1 MPQDLNMQLHHC
13 QNIKSHD
20 TRPSHVPHFFY
31 TISLYHY
38 MIMQYT
44 SLRQRERK
52 QTFYVNSDML
62 IQNLDKNTGLFKMI
76 VRVLTTC
83 QFILQMQPHV
93 ISFYGVTS
101 RIRFMKRKQTFY
113 VNSDVLIQNLDKNTG
128 LFKMTVRVLTT
139 CQFIL
144 QMQPHVISF
153 YGVTSRVRFMF
164 LLFPQVPQNWR
175 YESELPMK
183 PSPLTC
189 YKQFVM
195 NSIIVL
201 TFVESQRVHI

>member
-1 MPQDLNMQLHHC
+1 
-13 QNIKSHD
+13 
-20 TRPSHVPHFFY
+20 
-31 TISLYHY
+31 

-164 LLFPQVPQNWR
+164 LLFPQVPQN
-175 YESELPMK
+175 
-183 PSPLTC
+183 
-189 YKQFVM
+189 
-195 NSIIVL
+195 
-201 TFVESQRVHI
+201 